1 MCFSVLIVDD
11 EKMPRESLHHYIPW
25 EEYGVRSIYEAQD
38 GESAL
43 ELASEKKPDIIISD
57 IKMPRRNGLSL
68 AEEVR
73 RILPD
78 CQFIFLS
85 GYSDKE
91 YLKGAIRLK
100 AASYVEKPIDLDEIR
115 GVLTE
120 VCEQLRSTRRPDPEI
135 LFFRGGPDNTEP
147 LNDCI
152 FTPDDVL
159 FTRLGEAVRHKNRHE
174 TEHLLE
180 PLYRDLLRCEGTPP
194 DTVRS
199 LYCRIVFLF
208 INAAES
214 RNLAPVAAAGN
225 DSLLKIAGEE
235 TLSGLHAILKSL
247 CVMYFNALESEEPD
261 PLTRVNQYLEAHWSE
276 PELTVLDMAQALGF
290 TNTYLC
296 AAYKKSCGRT
306 INQQITLL
314 RLEHAK
320 DLLAHSS
327 LRLYEVGRR
336 VGYADGKYFT
346 RVFTRETG
354 MTPKQYRE
362 RHSHDN

>member
-1 MCFSVLIVDD
+1 
-11 EKMPRESLHHYIPW
+11 
-25 EEYGVRSIYEAQD
+25 
-38 GESAL
+38 
-43 ELASEKKPDIIISD
+43 
-57 IKMPRRNGLSL
+57 
-68 AEEVR
+68 
-73 RILPD
+73 
-78 CQFIFLS
+78 
-85 GYSDKE
+85 
-91 YLKGAIRLK
+91 
-100 AASYVEKPIDLDEIR
+100 VEKPIDLDEIR

-147 LNDCI
+147 LNDRI

-180 PLYRDLLRCEGTPP
+180 PLYRELLRCEGTPP

-214 RNLAPVAAAGN
+214 RNLALVAAAGN

-261 PLTRVNQYLEAHWSE
+261 PLTRVNQYLESHWSE

-327 LRLYEVGRR
+327 LRLYEVGKR